1 MYCLFHEK
9 TKRLCTY
16 LGNVSCKSVN
26 LKKPNV
32 KNETI
37 RNYNTNTELFK
48 SQLTKPVR
56 RIQSYHVLLN
66 KLQKEANLS
75 DV

>member
-26 LKKPNV
+26 LKKPKV

-37 RNYNTNTELFK
+37 GDYNTNTELFK

-56 RIQSYHVLLN
+56 RIQSYHLLLN